1 MMVAMDSEVDSEDE
15 ADSVE
20 TEEVTVADSEV
31 VTEEIE
37 VVTEVATEVGDEDEV
52 DTTTIT
58 MTKIKN
64 ETIGLKPYEW
74 NNICTQLSLC
84 LYFYLSFSLINLTH
98 LRIKLI
104 LLDLPY
110 ISYF

>member
-1 MMVAMDSEVDSEDE
+1 MMVAMDLEVDSEE
-15 ADSVE
+15 EVDSVE
-20 TEEVTVADSEV
+20 TEEVTVVDPGV

-64 ETIGLKPYEW
+64 ETVGLKPYEW
-74 NNICTQLSLC
+74 NNICTQLSLS
-84 LYFYLSFSLINLTH
+84 LFLSFSLSL
-98 LRIKLI
+98 
-104 LLDLPY
+104 
-110 ISYF
+110 SY

>member
-1 MMVAMDSEVDSEDE
+1 MMVATDSEVDFEEE

-20 TEEVTVADSEV
+20 TEEVTVADLEV

-64 ETIGLKPYEW
+64 ETVGLKLYGS
-74 NNICTQLSLC
+74 NNICTQLSLS
-84 LYFYLSFSLINLTH
+84 LFLSFSLCH
-98 LRIKLI
+98 
-104 LLDLPY
+104 
-110 ISYF
+110 